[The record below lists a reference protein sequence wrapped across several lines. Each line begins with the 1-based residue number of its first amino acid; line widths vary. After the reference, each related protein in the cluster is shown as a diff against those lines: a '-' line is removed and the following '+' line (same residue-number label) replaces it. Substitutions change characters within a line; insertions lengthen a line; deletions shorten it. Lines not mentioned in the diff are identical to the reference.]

1 MNFWKSAGL
10 ASALLIGLAA
20 CSPGEDVAQP
30 VDSEAAAPE
39 IAEAAVFTV
48 LVGGT
53 AIGQMEV
60 STREDGYTVDFEF
73 RNNGRGPTLS
83 ETVTLDGTCQRVRNV
98 EVHGRKPDAAE
109 GRRGV

>member
-60 STREDGYTVDFEF
+60 STREDAGWRRAANQLV
-73 RNNGRGPTLS
+73 GRGQH
-83 ETVTLDGTCQRVRNV
+83 DFRQR
-98 EVHGRKPDAAE
+98 GR
-109 GRRGV
+109 